1 MNMKINYPKILKKN
15 MTNVLKDVLHE
26 IENNGIKEGH
36 SLYITFNTNKNN
48 VILPKWLN
56 KKNPKEMTIVIQHEY
71 WNLKV
76 LEDKF
81 EILLS
86 FNDVKV
92 NLIVPFESII
102 SFADPYANF
111 GLRIS
116 SEEKNLKRKKD
127 GTNVNKK
134 IIKKKNNVIDF
145 TKYKKLN

>member
-111 GLRIS
+111 GLRI
-116 SEEKNLKRKKD
+116 NFF
-127 GTNVNKK
+127 
-134 IIKKKNNVIDF
+134 I
-145 TKYKKLN
+145 

>member
-1 MNMKINYPKILKKN
+1 MKINYPKILKKN

-26 IENNGIKEGH
+26 IEKNGIKDGH
-36 SLYITFNTNKNN
+36 SLYITFNTTNN
-48 VILPKWLN
+48 NIIIPKWLE
-56 KKNPKEMTIVIQHEY
+56 KKHQKEMTIVIQHEY

-76 LEDKF
+76 LEEKF
-81 EILLS
+81 EIMLS
-86 FNDVKV
+86 FNNVKV

-111 GLRIS
+111 GLRIN
-116 SEEKNLKRKKD
+116 SEENNLKRKKD
-127 GTNVNKK
+127 KINVNKK

>member
-1 MNMKINYPKILKKN
+1 MKINYPKILKKN

-26 IENNGIKEGH
+26 IESNEIKEGH
-36 SLYITFNTNKNN
+36 CLYITFNTHKNN

-56 KKNPKEMTIVIQHEY
+56 KKHPKEMTIIIQHEY

-86 FNDVKV
+86 FNNVKV

-116 SEEKNLKRKKD
+116 SEEKKVRRKNDKE
-127 GTNVNKK
+127 NVNNK

-145 TKYKKLN
+145 ANFKKLN

>member
-1 MNMKINYPKILKKN
+1 MKINYPKILKKN

-56 KKNPKEMTIVIQHEY
+56 KMHPKEMTIVIQHEY
-71 WNLKV
+71 SNLKV
-76 LEDKF
+76 LEEKF

-86 FNDVKV
+86 FNNVKV
-92 NLIVPFESII
+92 NLLIPFESIV

-116 SEEKNLKRKKD
+116 SEEDKVKRKTDKE
-127 GTNVNKK
+127 NLNNK
-134 IIKKKNNVIDF
+134 IINKKNNVIDF
-145 TKYKKLN
+145 TKFKKLN